1 MAMVSAPFSRGSM
14 KFPRMNLNGR
24 QVDSG
29 EYFVPK
35 RRVRELVFGGKINSG
50 PILLDI
56 ALRKISIWPR

>member
-1 MAMVSAPFSRGSM
+1 M

-24 QVDSG
+24 HADSG

-50 PILLDI
+50 PIFLAM